1 MQVLDRRKALSIP
14 PIWRLA
20 FRPFFLTGAVYAML
34 AIPLWVMTWTGIW
47 PGFQPTGGWLAW
59 HRHEMLFGFAMAI
72 VAGFL
77 LTAGQTWTGQPG
89 LSGNRLM
96 ALAIVWLAARLG
108 WLFGL
113 PLPLLIPLELAFM
126 LAVMVLMARMLW
138 VVKQKRNYP
147 IVVVLALMT
156 GVDMMVLYGLAAGDD
171 GLQRQGVQAGLWL
184 VAALMA
190 MIGGRVIPFFTQR
203 GLGHVEGVKPL
214 PWLDIA
220 LLVSSGVI
228 ALLYAFGVAMQPNLL
243 AGLLLVLV
251 AIGHLA
257 RLARWYDQGIWRVPL
272 LWSLHVAMLWMVV
285 AAAGLALWNFG
296 LLDSSSPSLH
306 ALSVGSM
313 SGLILAMISRVTLGH
328 TGRPLQLPAGIVW
341 AFVLF
346 NIGVAARVFLSAA
359 WPVGGLW
366 LAAGCW
372 AIAFALYS
380 WRYAPMLV
388 AARVDGHPG

>member
-113 PLPLLIPLELAFM
+113 PLPLLIPLELSFM

-138 VVKQKRNYP
+138 VVKQARNYP

-156 GVDMMVLYGLAAGDD
+156 GVDVMVLFGMATGDD

-220 LLVSSGVI
+220 LLVGSGVI
-228 ALLYAFGVAMQPNLL
+228 ALFYAFGVAMQPNPL
-243 AGLLLVLV
+243 AGLLLALV
-251 AIGHLA
+251 SAGHLA
-257 RLARWYDQGIWRVPL
+257 RLARWYDKGIWRVPL

-296 LLDSSSPSLH
+296 FLDSSSPSLH

-346 NIGVAARVFLSAA
+346 NIGVAARVFLSVA

-372 AIAFALYS
+372 TIAFALYS